1 MLFFFFEFVLVFF
14 DIELMKCVTKV
25 KDSNLT
31 NTLTLSKTNIMNLY
45 NQSGVNVFDTEDP
58 FFNNKCSNFSS
69 FNIHS

>member
-25 KDSNLT
+25 KYSNIT

-58 FFNNKCSNFSS
+58 SFEHKCSNFSL

>member
-58 FFNNKCSNFSS
+58 FFNNECSNFSS

>member
-31 NTLTLSKTNIMNLY
+31 NT
-45 NQSGVNVFDTEDP
+45 EDP

>member
-69 FNIHS
+69 FNILS